1 MQETKQAARA
11 ILLEAFNHLQ
21 SALELL
27 DRAGAPGHIAAN
39 VDLSVNQLLGE
50 LAPAESLQ
58 LRSLLADP
66 DNLGTARPS

>member
-1 MQETKQAARA
+1 MHKTKQPERA
-11 ILLEAFNHLQ
+11 ILLDAFNKLQ

-39 VDLSVNQLLGE
+39 VDLALNQVLGE
-50 LAPAESLQ
+50 LAPDESLQ

-66 DNLGTARPS
+66 DNLRTARPS